1 MVSWSRFHF
10 NVKMSLIRKVAPLQ
24 LYGIGFEGSEAPAL
38 EPNFMPIRKFNRA
51 YLERASVPVG
61 IALSRPD
68 GQVARLETKLIGR
81 PESAGAD
88 RFYIDRLIKSLLWIR
103 GGCRVLVRGGGDVC
117 GYLKAAY
124 AEGGPRAFD
133 ADFMSRIYGRP
144 FEVLSCETLPEERRV
159 SLPVGGHLSGC
170 RIGLDAGGSDRKVS
184 AVIDGRP
191 VYSEEVAWNPKENPD
206 PDYHF
211 RGIVAALKTAAS
223 KMPRVDAIGISSAG
237 IYLNNRTVHA
247 SLFRSVPEELFE
259 SKIKDI
265 YLRAAREIG
274 DVPVTVCNDGDVSAL
289 AGAMSLRR
297 TNILGVTM
305 GTSEAAGYID
315 RQGGITGWLSELA
328 SVPVDANPQSG
339 FDDWSGD
346 FGCGSRYFS
355 QEAVLR
361 LAPAAGIRLGE
372 SLSPAEKLGEAQ
384 RLLAEGSGGARRI
397 FASIGACLGHSLA
410 YYYDFYGCE
419 SVLLMGRAVSG
430 EGGDILLEKAR
441 EVLAREYPEIAEK
454 LSVAL
459 PDEASRRVGQSVAA
473 ASL

>member
-1 MVSWSRFHF
+1 MVSWSRFPF
-10 NVKMSLIRKVAPLQ
+10 NVKMSLMKKVAPLQ
-24 LYGIGFEGSEAPAL
+24 LYGIGFGGNDVSAL
-38 EPNFMPIRKFNRA
+38 EPNFMPIRKFNQA
-51 YLERASVPVG
+51 YLEKASLPVG
-61 IALSRPD
+61 IALPRPD
-68 GQVARLETKLIGR
+68 GQVARLETKLIGM
-81 PESAGAD
+81 PDSAAAD
-88 RFYIDRLIKSLLWIR
+88 HFYIDRLLKSLLWTK

-133 ADFMSRIYGRP
+133 ADFMAKIYGQP
-144 FEVLSCETLPEERRV
+144 FEVVPCETLPEERRV
-159 SLPVGGHLSGC
+159 SLPIGGHFSGC
-170 RIGLDAGGSDRKVS
+170 RIGFDAGGSDRKVS

-211 RGIVAALKTAAS
+211 RGIVGALKTAAS
-223 KMPRVDAIGISSAG
+223 KMPRVDAVGISSAG
-237 IYLNNRTVHA
+237 VYLDNRTVYA

-259 SKIKDI
+259 SKVRDI
-265 YLRAAREIG
+265 YPRAVREIG
-274 DVPVTVCNDGDVSAL
+274 DVPLAVCNDGDVSAL
-289 AGAMSLRR
+289 AGAMSLRKN
-297 TNILGVTM
+297 NILGVTM

-315 RQGGITGWLSELA
+315 REGGITGWLSELA
-328 SVPVDANPQSG
+328 SVPVDANPQNG
-339 FDDWSGD
+339 PDEWSGD

-355 QEAVLR
+355 QEAVIR
-361 LAPAAGIRLGE
+361 LAPAAGVRLE
-372 SLSPAEKLGEAQ
+372 ETLSPAEKLCEAQ
-384 RLLAEGSGGARRI
+384 RLLAEGNDGAQRI

-410 YYYDFYGCE
+410 YYYDLYGCE
-419 SVLLMGRAVSG
+419 SVLLMGRVVSG

-441 EVLAREYPEIAEK
+441 EVLAGEYPEVAER